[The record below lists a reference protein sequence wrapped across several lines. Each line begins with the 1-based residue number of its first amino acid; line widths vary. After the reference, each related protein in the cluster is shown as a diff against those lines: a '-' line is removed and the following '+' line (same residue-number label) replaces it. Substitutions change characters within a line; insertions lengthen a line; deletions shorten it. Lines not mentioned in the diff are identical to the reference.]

1 MIILREA
8 TLIKTKLKRARYT
21 DEAYDFVTDL
31 VRLKNI
37 VIQAQRQEIRH
48 LRDILTRRV

>member
-1 MIILREA
+1 MFNAR
-8 TLIKTKLKRARYT
+8 LKKAKYT

-37 VIQAQRQEIRH
+37 VIRAQKIEIDSLKEEVAN
-48 LRDILTRRV
+48 LRNLLAGRI